1 LPNLHSGRTSPS
13 GLSCLSF
20 LEQVWFLTLLCLKES
35 QYYIMSLSLKTVFS
49 SALSW
54 QKASIEVFVEDQAVN
69 LLLPFLRARRVE
81 AS

>member
-1 LPNLHSGRTSPS
+1 
-13 GLSCLSF
+13 
-20 LEQVWFLTLLCLKES
+20 LTLLCLKES